1 MFTAP
6 RYIAIDDDPK
16 ELAPLVQALHDI
28 GAPCVGIHFDPL
40 GLPGPPLFDGVRV
53 LFTDLHLVQ
62 GAASANQHYD
72 AIAQLLDTC
81 VPAEHGPYLLVL
93 WTSHEEERQAL
104 IERLQLL
111 LEPDKMPIAL
121 LAMGK
126 EHFRN
131 GADWDG
137 PALQKALRD
146 HVTAVPQIGALLS
159 WEQDVLAA
167 ANATLALVGG
177 LLPAANRTLEAY
189 ADGMDGVLS
198 LLATTAVGDHSAR
211 DDPRGA
217 VASALAPLLADRI
230 VNQGDRHGTA
240 ELWKRAVTFQAGS
253 GALDENQKATM
264 HRMVHF
270 AVPPA
275 EPVTRT
281 DWGAIIP
288 FGAAQLDDDAMRARY
303 GVTAAQLREKE
314 FKLKANSV
322 AAGRLVLIRGGA
334 ACDQAQNNPGPL
346 PMLLGLLAP
355 TSALQTGSR
364 SPAVHVC
371 PERLLLDGDGEP
383 STLLVSARFTSTLLA
398 ADLVAW
404 PDPILRI
411 REQLLM
417 ALLVH
422 SATHAIRPG
431 TLRF

>member
-1 MFTAP
+1 MFTSP
-6 RYIAIDDDPK
+6 RYIAIDDDPE

-28 GAPCVGIHFDPL
+28 GAPCVGVRFNPL
-40 GLPGPPLFDGVRV
+40 GLPEPSLFDGVRV

-72 AIAQLLDTC
+72 AIARVLETC
-81 VPAEHGPYLLVL
+81 VPDEHGPYLLVL

-104 IERLQLL
+104 VERLQIL

-131 GADWDG
+131 GAVWDG
-137 PALQKALRD
+137 PALQEALRE
-146 HVTAVPQIGALLS
+146 HVAAIPQIGALLS

-177 LLPAANRTLEAY
+177 LIPAADRTLDAY
-189 ADGMDGVLS
+189 AAGMDRVLS
-198 LLATTAVGDHSAR
+198 LLATTAVGSRSAQ

-217 VASALAPLLADRI
+217 VSSALAPLLIDRI
-230 VNQGDRHGTA
+230 VNQGGRHGTA
-240 ELWKRAVTFQAGS
+240 DLWNRAVTFPAG
-253 GALDENQKATM
+253 GAALDENQKAAM
-264 HRMVHF
+264 HRMIHF

-275 EPVTRT
+275 EPVART
-281 DWGAIIP
+281 DWGAVIP
-288 FGAAQLDDDAMRARY
+288 FGAAQLDDGAMQARY
-303 GVTAAQLREKE
+303 GVTASHLREKE
-314 FKLKANSV
+314 FKLKASRV
-322 AAGRLVLIRGGA
+322 DAGQLVLIRGGA
-334 ACDQAQNNPGPL
+334 ACDQAQNKPGPL
-346 PMLLGLLAP
+346 PMLLGLLTP

-364 SPAVHVC
+364 SPAVHAC
-371 PERLLLDGDGEP
+371 PEKLLMVGDPEP
-383 STLLVSARFTSTLLA
+383 STLLVSARFTSTAVA
-398 ADLVAW
+398 ADLAAW
-404 PDPILRI
+404 PEPILRI

-417 ALLVH
+417 AILVH

>member
-6 RYIAIDDDPK
+6 RYIAIDDDQK
-16 ELAPLVQALHDI
+16 ELDPLVRALHDI
-28 GAPCVGIHFDPL
+28 GAPCVGIRFDPL
-40 GLPGPPLFDGVRV
+40 GLPGAELFDGVRV

-72 AIAQLLDTC
+72 TIARLLDTC
-81 VPAEHGPYLLVL
+81 VPAQHGPYLLVL

-104 IERLQLL
+104 IDRLQVL

-131 GADWDG
+131 GEIWDG
-137 PALQKALRD
+137 PALQQALRE
-146 HVTAVPQIGALLS
+146 HVTKVPQIGALLS

-177 LLPAANRTLEAY
+177 LLPPADRTLEAY
-189 ADGMDGVLS
+189 AAGMDRILS
-198 LLATTAVGDHSAR
+198 LLAKTAVGDRSAR

-240 ELWKRAVTFQAGS
+240 DLWKSAVTFPAG
-253 GALDENQKATM
+253 GGGLDETQKATM
-264 HRMVHF
+264 HRLVHF
-270 AVPPA
+270 AVPPG

-281 DWGAIIP
+281 DWGAVIP
-288 FGAAQLDDDAMRARY
+288 FGAAQLNDAAMQSRY

-314 FKLKANSV
+314 FKLKAGSIG
-322 AAGRLVLIRGGA
+322 AGRLVLVRGGA

-355 TSALQTGSR
+355 TAALQTGGR
-364 SPAVHVC
+364 SPAVHAC
-371 PERLLLDGDGEP
+371 PEQLLLTGDGEP
-383 STLLVSARFTSTLLA
+383 SSLLVSARFTSTMLA
-398 ADLVAW
+398 ADLDAW

-417 ALLVH
+417 AILVH